1 MRTNRR
7 PCHVP
12 SKVASAYRCSRYLSS
27 EATFLQGRSERRAVP
42 LHSKVLGHVQQ
53 RARRGESETDCC
65 CRENLVQRR
74 LSRIISEQ
82 HPKIEVRRCSHS
94 LNAQPQ
100 SGRLLAFQQSQLF
113 PPTCQTCAD
122 PNKALF
128 YTIDL
133 YLCWI
138 LPRLREV
145 IEVGR
150 ANRGKSMCLSLPQ
163 LRGK

>member
-7 PCHVP
+7 PCHVL

-27 EATFLQGRSERRAVP
+27 EATFSSREVRAESCTSH
-42 LHSKVLGHVQQ
+42 LKVLGHVQQ
-53 RARRGESETDCC
+53 RARRGENETDRCS
-65 CRENLVQRR
+65 RENLVQRR

-113 PPTCQTCAD
+113 PPTFQTCAD
-122 PNKALF
+122 PNKDLF

-150 ANRGKSMCLSLPQ
+150 ANRGKSMCPSLPQ